1 MALWVPNYIKSARV
15 LNRLISWLD
24 DRIEYEADPR
34 HAEIIISE
42 LGLRG
47 AKPSSA
53 PGGRENK
60 EPDEGSKLLDGKQVF
75 RYRSLVMRGQYLS
88 LDRRDIQYA
97 TKELARKMQAPTEH
111 DWQALKKLGRFLLGR
126 PRLIW
131 EFRDQGAVK
140 EFTQYTD
147 SDDAGCPITRKS
159 TSSGDL
165 LHGSQQR

>member
-1 MALWVPNYIKSARV
+1 MHGDDFTNLGTESQLLWLRGRFLERYEIKDSGIKGPGPNDIKSARV

-131 EFRDQGAVK
+131 EFRDQGSVK
-140 EFTQYTD
+140 
-147 SDDAGCPITRKS
+147 
-159 TSSGDL
+159 
-165 LHGSQQR
+165 